1 MSSTIDRCFLCLDE
15 SASVSSYYCERE
27 CKNTL
32 CGACALG
39 ADARCLICRGSS
51 IVGLPDNPKRRALL
65 TVASDA
71 QSTLDWLSSHHDNL
85 VWMFSLKCRLRT
97 LTRYRGERNPSQ
109 AILNILSRMLME
121 TAWQVSIFKSSY
133 DDDERSIATVVT
145 DRISGMVELLMS
157 I

>member
-1 MSSTIDRCFLCLDE
+1 M
-15 SASVSSYYCERE
+15 
-27 CKNTL
+27 
-32 CGACALG
+32 
-39 ADARCLICRGSS
+39 
-51 IVGLPDNPKRRALL
+51 

-71 QSTLDWLSSHHDNL
+71 QSTLDWLSSHQDNL

-97 LTRYRGERNPSQ
+97 LTRFRGERNPSQ
-109 AILNILSRMLME
+109 VILNILSRMLME

-133 DDDERSIATVVT
+133 DYDERSIATVVT